1 MILFEAVLRGT
12 GGFLP
17 DNTERTW
24 GPNYSAPMRE
34 TTMKRIRQCLP
45 AFILAALLAVVLAPR
60 AQAAEPAVRIAF
72 IDSGISTKHI
82 AQDQVAAGKNYVFPE
97 ADTQDRIG
105 HGTATAGLVLG
116 AEDQGIIGVCPDAL
130 AVPLVVVDAYPSGTI
145 QNGGPAA
152 LCDAIYD
159 AVDLFDCQIINISL
173 CTTQDSAELRAAADY
188 AESRGVILIAAVGN
202 DGEDGQ
208 TYYPAAYETVVAVGS
223 ADGDQAAA
231 FSQDGAD
238 ILAPGTGLLTATNR
252 NADTPTSVAGT
263 SYSCTIISGICARI
277 LAAYPAM
284 TPAEMRQC
292 LFGLATDM
300 LEPGF
305 DRRSGWGVV
314 ATNLDIP
321 SPYWDVPETLWS
333 RDSILQVSGQGL
345 MNGIGGGRFAPDEA
359 VTRAM
364 FATILYRLS
373 GTPAVTGQLGF
384 HDVDAGAYY
393 ADAVVW
399 ASEMQIMEGYGN
411 GLFGPDDPVTREQV
425 VALFWRYNGRP
436 ITESTVLADFADTEE
451 ISPWATDAF
460 SWAVSLG
467 IVNGP
472 GDGTLAPGGTAT
484 RAEIAQLVAAIAAM
498 L

>member
-1 MILFEAVLRGT
+1 M
-12 GGFLP
+12 
-17 DNTERTW
+17 
-24 GPNYSAPMRE
+24 
-34 TTMKRIRQCLP
+34 
-45 AFILAALLAVVLAPR
+45 
-60 AQAAEPAVRIAF
+60 
-72 IDSGISTKHI
+72 
-82 AQDQVAAGKNYVFPE
+82 
-97 ADTQDRIG
+97 
-105 HGTATAGLVLG
+105 
-116 AEDQGIIGVCPDAL
+116 
-130 AVPLVVVDAYPSGTI
+130 
-145 QNGGPAA
+145 
-152 LCDAIYD
+152 
-159 AVDLFDCQIINISL
+159 FDCQIINISL

-263 SYSCTIISGICARI
+263 SYSCAIISGICAKI
-277 LAAYPAM
+277 LSAYPTM

-305 DRRSGWGVV
+305 DLRSGWGVLPV
-314 ATNLDIP
+314 DLDIP
-321 SPYWDVPETLWS
+321 YPYWDVPETLWS
-333 RDSILQVSGQGL
+333 RYSILQVSGQGL